1 MKVLVL
7 GCGEMGKVAIKD
19 LVEYGDFDEVVVGD
33 VNLEKAENFVKE
45 LKSEK
50 TQVSAKFVD
59 VTGNEKIVNLMSH
72 FDVVLSCVGPF
83 YKFALPVVKA
93 AIQARVDLVDICDDY
108 DSTSKVL
115 ELDSAAKDAGITVIS
130 GLGVSP
136 GATNILAKA
145 AAEMLDEPEEVHIA
159 LLMGAPDL
167 GGVAEISHRFHSMY
181 GKVPTFQNGKFI
193 EVQAFVDG
201 KETVEFP
208 KPFGKFEVFH
218 IGHPEPLTIPRYM
231 KNVKYV
237 DTKCILNP
245 PSVKDVIV
253 SLGDMGFSSEEPL
266 DVKGASMTPLDFAA
280 AFVYKL
286 SSQIRDVPKLGA
298 IRVEVRGMKGGKKTG
313 IVFASNGKM
322 NEGTGIPASIGAQM
336 LAKGRIKEKGAFA
349 PEGCADPSEFIME
362 FMRREP
368 ETPVEMTEYT
378 TTVL

>member
-1 MKVLVL
+1 MKVLAL

-33 VNLEKAENFVKE
+33 INLKKTENFVKK

-50 TQVSAKFVD
+50 TKVSAKLVD
-59 VTGNEKIVNLMSH
+59 VTDNKKLVNLMSH

-83 YKFALPVVKA
+83 YKFALPVVNA

-136 GATNILAKA
+136 GASNILAKA

-181 GKVPTFQNGKFI
+181 GKVPTFQNGKFT
-193 EVQAFVDG
+193 EVRAFVDG

-218 IGHPEPLTIPRYM
+218 IGHPEPITIPRYM
-231 KNVKYV
+231 KKVKYV
-237 DTKCILNP
+237 DTKCALDP

-253 SLGDMGFSSEEPL
+253 SLGDIGFSSEKPL
-266 DVKGASMTPLDFAA
+266 DVKGTSVRPLDFAA

-286 SSQIRDVPKLGA
+286 SSQIKDVPKLGA
-298 IRVEVRGMKGGKKTG
+298 IRVEVRGMKSGKKTG
-313 IVFASNGKM
+313 IIFASTGKM
-322 NEGTGIPASIGAQM
+322 NEGTGIPVSIGAQM
-336 LAKGRIKEKGAFA
+336 LAKGKIKDKGVFA
-349 PEGCADPSEFIME
+349 PEGCIDPPEFITEYMK
-362 FMRREP
+362 REP
-368 ETPVEMTEYT
+368 EAPVEMTEYT

>member
-33 VNLEKAENFVKE
+33 INLKKTENFVKK

-50 TQVSAKFVD
+50 TKVSAKLVD
-59 VTGNEKIVNLMSH
+59 VTDNKKLVNLMSH

-83 YKFALPVVKA
+83 YKFALPVVNA

-136 GATNILAKA
+136 GASNILAKA

-231 KNVKYV
+231 KSVKYV

-245 PSVKDVIV
+245 PSVKDIIV

>member
-1 MKVLVL
+1 MKVLAL

-33 VNLEKAENFVKE
+33 INLRKTEDFVKK

-50 TQVSAKFVD
+50 TKVSAKFVD
-59 VTGNEKIVNLMSH
+59 ITDNEKLVNLMSH

-83 YKFALPVVKA
+83 YKFALPVVNA
-93 AIQARVDLVDICDDY
+93 TIQARVDLVDICDDY

-145 AAEMLDEPEEVHIA
+145 AAEMLDEPEEIHIA

-193 EVQAFVDG
+193 EVRAFVDG

-218 IGHPEPLTIPRYM
+218 IGHPEPITIPRYM
-231 KNVKYV
+231 KKVKYV
-237 DTKCILNP
+237 DTKCALNP
-245 PSVKDVIV
+245 PSVKDVIL

-266 DVKGASMTPLDFAA
+266 DVKGASVTPLDFAA

-286 SSQIRDVPKLGA
+286 SSQIKDVPKLGA
-298 IRVEVRGMKGGKKTG
+298 MRVEVRGMKSGKKTG
-313 IVFASNGKM
+313 IIFASTGKM
-322 NEGTGIPASIGAQM
+322 NEGTGIPVSIGAQM
-336 LAKGRIKEKGAFA
+336 LAKGKIKDKGVFA
-349 PEGCADPSEFIME
+349 PEGCIDPSEFITE
-362 FMRREP
+362 FMKREP
-368 ETPVEMTEYT
+368 EAPVEMTEYT
-378 TTVL
+378 TTLL

>member
-1 MKVLVL
+1 MKVFAL

-33 VNLEKAENFVKE
+33 IDLKKTENFVKK

-50 TQVSAKFVD
+50 TKVSAKFVD
-59 VTGNEKIVNLMSH
+59 VTANEKLVNLMSD

-83 YKFALPVVKA
+83 YKFALPVVNA

-115 ELDSAAKDAGITVIS
+115 ELDSAAKDAGITVVS

-136 GATNILAKA
+136 GASNILAKA

-181 GKVPTFQNGKFI
+181 GKVPTFQNGKFV
-193 EVQAFVDG
+193 EVRAFVDG

-208 KPFGKFEVFH
+208 EPFGKFEVFH
-218 IGHPEPLTIPRYM
+218 IGHPEPITIPRYM
-231 KNVKYV
+231 KKVKYV
-237 DTKCILNP
+237 DVKCVLNP
-245 PSVKDVIV
+245 PSVKDLIV
-253 SLGDMGFSSEEPL
+253 SLGDMGFSSEEAL
-266 DVKGASMTPLDFAA
+266 DVKGASVRPLDFAA

-286 SSQIRDVPKLGA
+286 SSQIKDVPKLGA
-298 IRVEVRGMKGGKKTG
+298 MRVEVRGMKSGKKTG
-313 IVFASNGKM
+313 IVFASTGKM
-322 NEGTGIPASIGAQM
+322 DEDTGIPVSIGAQM
-336 LAKGRIKEKGAFA
+336 LAEGKIKDKGVFA
-349 PEGCADPSEFIME
+349 PEGCIDPSEFITE
-362 FMRREP
+362 FMKREP
-368 ETPVEMTEYT
+368 EAPVEMTEYT

>member
-1 MKVLVL
+1 MKVLAL
-7 GCGEMGKVAIKD
+7 GCGEMGKVAIRD
-19 LVEYGDFDEVVVGD
+19 LVEYGDFGEVVVGD
-33 VNLEKAENFVKE
+33 IDLKKTEDFVEK

-50 TQVSAKFVD
+50 TKVSAKFVD
-59 VTGNEKIVNLMSH
+59 VIDDEKLVNLMGH

-83 YKFALPVVKA
+83 YKFALPVVNA

-115 ELDSAAKDAGITVIS
+115 ELDSAAKEAGITVIS

-193 EVQAFVDG
+193 KVRALIDG

-208 KPFGKFEVFH
+208 KPFGRFEVFH
-218 IGHPEPLTIPRYM
+218 IGHPEPITIPRYM
-231 KNVKYV
+231 KKVKYV
-237 DTKCILNP
+237 DTKCVLNP

-266 DVKGASMTPLDFAA
+266 DVKSASVRPLDFAA

-286 SSQIRDVPKLGA
+286 SSHIKDVPKLGA
-298 IRVEVRGMKGGKKTG
+298 IRVEVGGMKNDKKTR
-313 IVFASNGKM
+313 IIFASTGRM
-322 NEGTGIPASIGAQM
+322 NEGTGIPVSIGAQM
-336 LAKGRIKEKGAFA
+336 LAKGRIKDKGVFA
-349 PEGCADPSEFIME
+349 PEGCIDPSEFITE

-368 ETPVEMTEYT
+368 EAPVEMTECT
-378 TTVL
+378 TTLL

>member
-1 MKVLVL
+1 MKVLAL

-33 VNLEKAENFVKE
+33 IDLKKTENFVKK

-50 TQVSAKFVD
+50 TKVSAKFVD
-59 VTGNEKIVNLMSH
+59 VTANEKIVNLMSH

-83 YKFALPVVKA
+83 YKFALPVVNA
-93 AIQARVDLVDICDDY
+93 TIQARVNLVDICDDY

-145 AAEMLDEPEEVHIA
+145 AAEMLDDPEEVHIA

-218 IGHPEPLTIPRYM
+218 IGHPEPITIPRYM
-231 KNVKYV
+231 KKVKYV
-237 DTKCILNP
+237 DTKCALDP

-253 SLGDMGFSSEEPL
+253 SLGDIGFSSEEPL
-266 DVKGASMTPLDFAA
+266 DVKGASVTPLDFAA

-286 SSQIRDVPKLGA
+286 SSQIKGVPKLGA
-298 IRVEVRGMKGGKKTG
+298 IRVEVRGMKSGKKTG
-313 IVFASNGKM
+313 IIFASTGKM
-322 NEGTGIPASIGAQM
+322 NEGTGIPVSIGAQM
-336 LAKGRIKEKGAFA
+336 LAKGKIKDKGVFA
-349 PEGCADPSEFIME
+349 PEGCIDPSEFITE
-362 FMRREP
+362 FMKREP
-368 ETPVEMTEYT
+368 EAPVEMTEYT
-378 TTVL
+378 TTLL

>member
-1 MKVLVL
+1 MRVLAL

-19 LVEYGDFDEVVVGD
+19 LVEYGDFDEVVAGD
-33 VNLEKAENFVKE
+33 INLKKTENFVKK

-50 TQVSAKFVD
+50 TKVSAKFVD
-59 VTGNEKIVNLMSH
+59 VSDHEKLVDLMSQV
-72 FDVVLSCVGPF
+72 DVVLGCVGPF
-83 YKFALPVVKA
+83 YKFALPVVNA

-181 GKVPTFQNGKFI
+181 GKVPTFQNGKLV
-193 EVQAFVDG
+193 EVRAFVDG

-218 IGHPEPLTIPRYM
+218 IGHPEPITIPRYM
-231 KNVKYV
+231 KKVKYV
-237 DTKCILNP
+237 DTKCVLNP

-266 DVKGASMTPLDFAA
+266 DVKGASVTPLDFAA
-280 AFVYKL
+280 AFVYRL
-286 SSQIRDVPKLGA
+286 SGQIKNIPKLGA

-313 IVFASNGKM
+313 IIFAATGRM
-322 NEGTGIPASIGAQM
+322 NEGTGIPVSIGAQM
-336 LAKGRIKEKGAFA
+336 LAKGKIKEKGVFA
-349 PEGCADPSEFIME
+349 PEGCCDPSEFITE
-362 FMRREP
+362 FMRRET
-368 ETPVEMTEYT
+368 ESPVEMTEYT
-378 TTVL
+378 TTLL